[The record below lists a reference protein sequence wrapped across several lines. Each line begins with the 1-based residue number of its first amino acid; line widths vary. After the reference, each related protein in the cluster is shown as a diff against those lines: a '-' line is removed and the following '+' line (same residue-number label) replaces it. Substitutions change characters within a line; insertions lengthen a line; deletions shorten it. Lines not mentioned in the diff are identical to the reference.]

1 MNTPKPTAPQSTVV
15 GNPIP
20 LPNEGGLMRDSLKEY
35 VENDSTEWIMP
46 NPDANDGGFGG
57 LFQFLAV
64 NIVFIFLFILIR
76 IVAALIGV

>member
-1 MNTPKPTAPQSTVV
+1 MNSPKPTAPQSTVV

-20 LPNEGGLMRDSLKEY
+20 LPNEGGLMRDSLREY
-35 VENDSTEWIMP
+35 VENDPTEWVVS

-64 NIVFIFLFILIR
+64 NMVFIFLFILIR
-76 IVAALIGV
+76 IVAALIGA

>member
-20 LPNEGGLMRDSLKEY
+20 LPNEGGLMCDSLREY
-35 VENDSTEWIMP
+35 VENDRTEWVMP
-46 NPDANDGGFGG
+46 YSDANDGGFGG

-64 NIVFIFLFILIR
+64 NMVFIFLFILIR